1 MDRNL
6 LDRETSPYL
15 LQHKDNPVHW
25 HAWGSAAL
33 VEAKEAN
40 KPILLSVG
48 YAACHWCHV
57 MAHESFEDDAI
68 ARQMNE
74 KFINIKV
81 DREERPD
88 IDSIYQNALA
98 LLGQQGGW
106 PLTMF
111 LTPDGAPF
119 WGGTYFPPED
129 RWGRPGLPQVLSRIA
144 EIYGGD
150 RALVEKNRTHL
161 VDALQ
166 NLAAVEDETQALR
179 EDTLEQ
185 VAQAM
190 LDQVDFKLGGLQG
203 APKFPQPALFKL
215 FWRAWRKTGKEDYK
229 RAVTFSLNRM
239 CEGGLYDHLGGGFA
253 RYSVDDRWLAPHF
266 EKMLYDNAQLLDLLC
281 LAWQQDRTPLFAARV
296 TETCD
301 WLLREMI
308 GENEAFAATIDA
320 DSEGEEG
327 KFYVWSQEQVD
338 MLLGDDAAY
347 FSEIY
352 GITPPGN
359 WEGKTILNRL
369 DLKETPTVG
378 DEERLAPM
386 RQKLLM
392 ARNNRPRPGW
402 DDKILADWNGL
413 MIAAIAN
420 AGAVFD
426 QHKWIKTA
434 RDAYNTVFSSMS
446 RPDASGQTRLQHSYR
461 RGRAQH
467 MGVLDDYAN
476 MARAAL
482 TLFEI
487 DGSARYLED
496 TRSLITSLDRYF
508 WDDDAGGYFFTA
520 RDAEAL
526 IVRTKSASDNA
537 VPAGNGVM
545 IDILTRVYLLT
556 GESTYIDRAHAIVS
570 AFTSKVLRQPA
581 GFATLV
587 SAFDALNNMKQIVI
601 IGSRGDRAT
610 QDHIRAVHSC
620 ALVDRLLQVVPPG
633 ASLPAHHPAAG
644 KTQQGNQATV
654 YICVGQTCSLPISD
668 PTALAAELS
677 RLK

>member
-25 HAWGSAAL
+25 RAWGSAAL

-68 ARQMNE
+68 AGQMNAL
-74 KFINIKV
+74 FVNIKV

-129 RWGRPGLPQVLSRIA
+129 RWGRPGFPQVLDRIA
-144 EIYGGD
+144 EIYSTD
-150 RALVEKNRTHL
+150 KELVEKNRAGL
-161 VDALQ
+161 VGALQ
-166 NLAAVEDETQALR
+166 NMGAAEDETQALR

-190 LDQVDFKLGGLQG
+190 LGQVDFDLGGLQG

-215 FWRAWRKTGKEDYK
+215 FWRAWRKTGNEELK
-229 RAVTFSLNRM
+229 RSVTFSLDRM
-239 CEGGLYDHLGGGFA
+239 CEGGIYDHLGGGFA

-281 LAWQQDRTPLFAARV
+281 LAWQEDRTPLFEARAR
-296 TETCD
+296 ETCD

-308 GENEAFAATIDA
+308 GENDAFAATIDA

-327 KFYVWSQEQVD
+327 KFYVWNQEEVD
-338 MLLGDDAAY
+338 AILGDDAAN
-347 FSEIY
+347 FSQIY
-352 GITPPGN
+352 DVTPSGN

-369 DLKETPTVG
+369 DLKETPTAS

-386 RQKLLM
+386 RQKLLA
-392 ARNNRPRPGW
+392 ARGSRVRPGW

-413 MIAAIAN
+413 MITSLAN

-426 QHKWIKTA
+426 QPKWIKAA
-434 RDAYNTVFSSMS
+434 RDAYNAVYSSMS

-467 MGVLDDYAN
+467 VGILDDYAN

-496 TRSLITSLDRYF
+496 ARALITSLDRYF
-508 WDDDAGGYFFTA
+508 WDEEAGGYFFTA
-520 RDAEAL
+520 KDAEAL

-545 IDILTRVYLLT
+545 IDVLTRLYLLT
-556 GESTYIDRAHAIVS
+556 GETAYVDRAHAIVT
-570 AFTSKVLRQPA
+570 AFTSKALRQPA

-587 SAFDALNNMKQIVI
+587 TAFDALNNMKQIVI
-601 IGSRGDRAT
+601 IGSRGDQST
-610 QDHIRAVHSC
+610 QAQIRAVHDCSIT
-620 ALVDRLLQVVPPG
+620 DRLLQVVPPG

-644 KTQQGNQATV
+644 KTQTNNKSTV

-668 PTALAAELS
+668 PAALAAELS

>member
-25 HAWGSAAL
+25 RAWGSAAL

-57 MAHESFEDDAI
+57 MAHESFENDTI
-68 ARQMNE
+68 AGQMN
-74 KFINIKV
+74 KLFVNIKV

-129 RWGRPGLPQVLSRIA
+129 RWGRPGFPQVLDRIA
-144 EIYGGD
+144 EIYGTD
-150 RALVEKNRTHL
+150 KELVDKNRTGL
-161 VDALQ
+161 VSALK
-166 NLAAVEDETQALR
+166 NMAAVEDENHALR

-185 VAQAM
+185 VAEAM
-190 LDQVDFKLGGLQG
+190 LGQVDFTLGGLQG
-203 APKFPQPALFKL
+203 APKFPQPALLKL
-215 FWRAWRKTGKEDYK
+215 FWRAWRKTGKDDYK
-229 RAVTFSLNRM
+229 KAVVFSLNRM
-239 CEGGLYDHLGGGFA
+239 CEGGIYDHLGGGFA
-253 RYSVDDRWLAPHF
+253 RYSVDERWLAPHF

-281 LAWQQDRTPLFAARV
+281 LAWQEDRTPLFEARAK
-296 TETCD
+296 ETCA

-308 GENEAFAATIDA
+308 GENGAFAATLDA

-327 KFYVWSQEQVD
+327 KFYVWSQEEID
-338 MLLGDDAAY
+338 ALLGEDAAY
-347 FSEIY
+347 FSQVY
-352 GITPPGN
+352 DVSPAGN

-369 DLKETPTVG
+369 NLAEAPDAS
-378 DEERLAPM
+378 EEDRLEPL
-386 RQKLLM
+386 RQKLLA
-392 ARNNRPRPGW
+392 ARAKRVRPGW

-413 MIAAIAN
+413 MIASLAS

-426 QHKWIKTA
+426 QPQWIKAARIAYNAVYSTMTR
-434 RDAYNTVFSSMS
+434 RDAG
-446 RPDASGQTRLQHSYR
+446 GQIRLQHSYR

-467 MGVLDDYAN
+467 VGILDDYAN
-476 MARAAL
+476 MACAAL

-487 DGSARYLED
+487 DGSSRYLD
-496 TRSLITSLDRYF
+496 DARALITSLDRHF
-508 WDDDAGGYFFTA
+508 WDDESGGYFFTA
-520 RDAEAL
+520 QDAEAL

-545 IDILTRVYLLT
+545 VDVLARLYLLT
-556 GESTYIDRAHAIVS
+556 GEAAYFERAQAIVET
-570 AFTSKVLRQPA
+570 FTAKLLRQPA

-587 SAFDALNNMKQIVI
+587 SAFDALNHMKQIVI

-610 QDHIRAVHSC
+610 QDLIHAVHQCSV
-620 ALVDRLLQVVPPG
+620 ADRLVQVVPPG

-644 KTQQGNQATV
+644 KIQLDNKATV
-654 YICVGQTCSLPISD
+654 YVCVGQTCSLPITD
-668 PTALAAELS
+668 PGALADELT
-677 RLK
+677 RLG

>member
-25 HAWGSAAL
+25 RAWGSAAL

-68 ARQMNE
+68 ARQMNAL
-74 KFINIKV
+74 FINIKV

-129 RWGRPGLPQVLSRIA
+129 RWGRPGFPQVLSRLA
-144 EIYGGD
+144 EIYSTD
-150 RALVEKNRTHL
+150 KELVEKNRTNL

-190 LDQVDFKLGGLQG
+190 LKQVDFRLGGLQG

-347 FSEIY
+347 FSKIY
-352 GITPPGN
+352 DVAPSGN

-369 DLKETPTVG
+369 DLQETPTVS
-378 DEERLAPM
+378 DEEHLAPM

-392 ARNNRPRPGW
+392 ARNKRPRPGW

-413 MIAAIAN
+413 MIASLAN

-426 QHKWIKTA
+426 QYKWIKTA
-434 RDAYNTVFSSMS
+434 RDAYNTVFSFMS

-487 DGSARYLED
+487 DGSTRYLED

-508 WDDDAGGYFFTA
+508 WDDGAGGYFFTA

-545 IDILTRVYLLT
+545 IDVLTRTYLLT
-556 GESTYIDRAHAIVS
+556 GESTYIDRAQAIVS
-570 AFTSKVLRQPA
+570 AFTSKALQQPA

-587 SAFDALNNMKQIVI
+587 SAFDALDNMKQIVI

-610 QDHIRAVHSC
+610 QEHIRAVHSC
-620 ALVDRLLQVVPPG
+620 ALIDRLLQVVPPG
-633 ASLPAHHPAAG
+633 ASLPAHHPATG
-644 KTQQGNQATV
+644 KTQLDNQATV

-668 PTALAAELS
+668 PIDLAAELS